1 MTRPFDLDDLDA
13 RARIIESGTIST
25 LMNLGLSDDEVR
37 SQLGREDLDDEIA
50 AARRQFD
57 GEGRRMRAHAKTGL
71 GGSFDA
77 NTNAPKDGAAILDQ
91 VHAFIGR
98 FVVYPTEHDQDAHTL
113 WIAHTHAMEA
123 WESTPR
129 IAFLSPE
136 PASGKT
142 RALEVMEPLV
152 PRPVEAVNVSPAYL
166 FRKVASEDGR
176 PTILFDEA
184 DTVFGPKAK
193 ENEEI
198 RGLLNAGHRKGAV
211 AGRCVVYGN
220 QVKTEEIP
228 AYCALALA
236 GLGGLPDTIITGT
249 SKNT

>member
-1 MTRPFDLDDLDA
+1 MDDKPFDFHLLQG
-13 RARIIESGTIST
+13 RALI
-25 LMNLGLSDDEVR
+25 LGLMDQGLNDDELR
-37 SQLGREDLDDEIA
+37 SELGDDMDAEIA

-57 GEGRRMRAHAKTGL
+57 GDGQRQHAHAKTGL
-71 GGSFDA
+71 GAASP
-77 NTNAPKDGAAILDQ
+77 NTNAPKDGAALLDE
-91 VHAFIGR
+91 VRAFIGR
-98 FVVYPTEHDQDAHTL
+98 FVVYPTEHDQDAHAL

-176 PTILFDEA
+176 PTILFDEI

-211 AGRCVVYGN
+211 AGAVCGLWQSGEDGRNPRILRVGARGPR
-220 QVKTEEIP
+220 QP
-228 AYCALALA
+228 ARYH
-236 GLGGLPDTIITGT
+236 PDTFRCDPHAPPRCR
-249 SKNT
+249 